1 MSDVQPVEGG
11 EGIGGR
17 MRADERREQLIR
29 VAIEVFSKKGFSGA
43 TTKEIA
49 RAAGVTEALIFRHFP
64 SKEALY
70 EAILRW
76 KVEKSGF
83 EEKWAELRARAER
96 RDDAGVFGLIATS
109 LLQFHRENV
118 DFLRLMFYAIL
129 EDHQLGD
136 SFRDRQVLPIYEF
149 LTDYVSTRQREG
161 AFVDGLNPGAVVR
174 AVLGMPFYHSIVN
187 NLFRCNILQ
196 IDDEEA
202 VDAFI
207 HIALNGLRRRPE
219 TIDNEILK
227 DEK

>member
-1 MSDVQPVEGG
+1 MSDVQPVDGG

-17 MRADERREQLIR
+17 MRADERREQLIH
-29 VAIEVFSKKGFSGA
+29 VAIQVFSKKGFNGA

-76 KVEKSGF
+76 KVERSGL
-83 EEKWAELRARAER
+83 EEKWSELRLRAER
-96 RDDAGVFGLIATS
+96 RDDSGVFRLVASS
-109 LLQFHRENV
+109 LLDFHRENV

-129 EDHQLGD
+129 EDHQLAD
-136 SFRDRQVLPIYEF
+136 TFRERQVVPIYEF
-149 LTDYVSTRQREG
+149 LTEYVSLRQREG
-161 AFVDGLNPGAVVR
+161 AFAAEVDPGAAVR
-174 AVLGMPFYHSIVN
+174 AIIGVPFYHSLVS

-196 IDDEEA
+196 IADEEA
-202 VDAFI
+202 VDTFI
-207 HIALNGLRRRPE
+207 HIALDGLRRRPE
-219 TIDNEILK
+219 AIHNEILK